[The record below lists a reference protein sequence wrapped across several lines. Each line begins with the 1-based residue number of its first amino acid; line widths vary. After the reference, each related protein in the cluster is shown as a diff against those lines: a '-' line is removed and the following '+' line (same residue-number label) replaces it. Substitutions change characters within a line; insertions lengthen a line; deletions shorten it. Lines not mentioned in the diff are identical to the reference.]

1 MRQSVSGREGERV
14 ETQCEGVYVLGAIKS
29 GSQCMPSRA
38 TIHVRGH
45 QAQQTAHTQP
55 LPTYLPTPTPTPSS
69 CSLPAASL
77 SLPHRVVFCLI
88 NFAYALHAS
97 GRQGRWVQRGGGEVV
112 VDWTGCPSCCVGSSH
127 SRSSIAT
134 PGARLLNF
142 NCGFTMNLKSPP
154 LSSSPA
160 ANIVSLY

>member
-1 MRQSVSGREGERV
+1 MPAMVVAGCGGERERKRESMRQSVSGREGKRV

-55 LPTYLPTPTPTPSS
+55 LPTPTPAS
-69 CSLPAASL
+69 CFLPAASL

-97 GRQGRWVQRGGGEVV
+97 GRQGRWVQRGGRG
-112 VDWTGCPSCCVGSSH
+112 GCGLDRLSQLLRGQQPQSQQHCD
-127 SRSSIAT
+127 SRRETIEFQLWFHNES
-134 PGARLLNF
+134 
-142 NCGFTMNLKSPP
+142 
-154 LSSSPA
+154 
-160 ANIVSLY
+160 